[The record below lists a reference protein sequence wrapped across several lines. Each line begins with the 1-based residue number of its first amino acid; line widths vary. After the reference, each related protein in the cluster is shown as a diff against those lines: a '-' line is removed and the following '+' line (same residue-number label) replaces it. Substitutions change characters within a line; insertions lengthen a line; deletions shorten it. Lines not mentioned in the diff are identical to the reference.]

1 MGEVVQ
7 LPRPAA
13 ERPVY
18 GLADGLKRLQ
28 DEDLAL
34 PAKIAYLLIDSYP
47 EAWFSVQW
55 LADRLGCALSTAR
68 AVLADLEGKGWIRRS
83 ARFKERAQTSNGFI
97 ITRRPALS
105 RPEEVIHTPP
115 AEELAGPPAGS
126 PAPKQHSGMPA
137 DLKAT
142 TAVENQNADGSDPD
156 PDPDASLEHLRQAL
170 DAARR
175 GEPILEGRVEPIRPG
190 PGLRKAD
197 GALIRP
203 ETLLAL
209 SNAFGSD
216 QTMTLQHAF
225 ASARWRVPHV
235 AEAGCQLLLKRRLKT
250 SIKSPRNYVET
261 LYAEAVAMA
270 QRVDLEVPSVG
281 VRPPPKSPN
290 SAESSLGELFKHKD
304 WLHERIRELEQTAD
318 ASGHDNSDE
327 VFRLREQLRSVC
339 RFIVAKTVEDEAR
352 RAAG

>member
-115 AEELAGPPAGS
+115 AEELAGPPTGS
-126 PAPKQHSGMPA
+126 PAPKQHSGMLA

-142 TAVENQNADGSDPD
+142 TAVENQNADEPD
-156 PDPDASLEHLRQAL
+156 PNTELEHLRQAL

-175 GEPILEGRVEPIRPG
+175 GEPIHEGRATPPLHAG

-203 ETLLAL
+203 ETLIAI

-216 QTMTLQHAF
+216 QTAALQQAF

-270 QRVDLEVPSVG
+270 QRIDLEVPSIG

-290 SAESSLGELFKHKD
+290 AAESSLGELFKRKD
-304 WLHERIRELEQTAD
+304 WLHGRIRELEQTSD
-318 ASGHDNSDE
+318 ASGCDHLDE
-327 VFRLREQLRSVC
+327 VFRMREQLRDVC
-339 RFIVAKTVEDEAR
+339 RFIVKKTAESEAHR
-352 RAAG
+352 EAG